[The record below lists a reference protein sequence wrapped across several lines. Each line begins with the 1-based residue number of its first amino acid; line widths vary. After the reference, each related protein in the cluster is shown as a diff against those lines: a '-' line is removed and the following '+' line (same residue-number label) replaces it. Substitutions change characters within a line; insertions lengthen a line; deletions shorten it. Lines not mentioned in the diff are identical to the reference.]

1 MKENGKMIK
10 KMDMEY
16 FISYLEINM
25 KENGKIIYLMDMGYI
40 IFTILIG
47 NIKEN
52 GKINFLMDMV
62 FYIFQKE
69 YYMKENRIKLKNLV
83 GY

>member
-1 MKENGKMIK
+1 MKEN
-10 KMDMEY
+10 E
-16 FISYLEINM
+16 
-25 KENGKIIYLMDMGYI
+25 KIIYFMDMGYI

-69 YYMKENRIKLKNLV
+69 
-83 GY
+83 